1 MRISRLVLSNYRCF
15 KDFVLDLPGD
25 FTILVGNNGSGK
37 STVLDGMAVGLAS
50 FFLGMGGAST
60 GNIQKS
66 DVRTESYELGSRI
79 EKRVQYPSRIECKG
93 TITDNEITWARA
105 LNTEKGNTTYGE
117 ARELT
122 QAAADMKQ
130 RIHASDASV
139 ILPILSYYGTGR
151 LWAKKREKRET
162 ASVDLNSRFAGYADC
177 LDAMTNDKIMHKW
190 FEQMTYLE
198 LQEKK
203 PIPELEAVKKAVLEC
218 FNNSG
223 NLGINGNATRCRYN
237 VKNHEIE
244 VTYETKDGQFEVH
257 ALSQMSD
264 GYRNML
270 SMVADIAY
278 RMALLNPQLLDCVT
292 QKTDGVVLIDEIDL
306 HLHPAWQRHIVGTL
320 KSIFPKVQFIVS
332 THAPSVIA
340 SAKQDEV
347 VILKDYAPLA
357 APFLTY
363 GKDANA
369 ILNTVMDVP
378 ERQDDVKEEITKF
391 HAALAAGSIE
401 TARISLGKLVT
412 VLGEDDPEV
421 VGAETALAL
430 ETME

>member
-1 MRISRLVLSNYRCF
+1 MRINKLVLSNYRCF
-15 KDFVLDLPGD
+15 KMLEIDFPCN

-37 STVLDGMAVGLAS
+37 STVLDGMSVGLAS
-50 FFLGMGGAST
+50 FFLGMNGAST
-60 GNIQKS
+60 GNIHKS

-79 EKRVQYPSRIECKG
+79 ERIVQYPSKIKCEGRIL
-93 TITDNEITWARA
+93 DNDITWARA
-105 LNTEKGNTTYGE
+105 LNTEKGNTTYGD

-122 QAAADMKQ
+122 QAATKMKQ
-130 RIHASDASV
+130 RIQEGDSSV

-162 ASVDLNSRFAGYADC
+162 ASVDLNSRFSGYADC
-177 LDAMTNDKIMHKW
+177 LDAMTNDKIMHRW

-203 PIPELEAVKKAVLEC
+203 AIPELEAVKSAILEC
-218 FNNSG
+218 FNHSG
-223 NLGINGNATRCRYN
+223 NMDINGKATKCKYN
-237 VKNHEIE
+237 VKTNDIEI
-244 VTYETKDGQFEVH
+244 TCETKDGRFEIH

-264 GYRNML
+264 GYKNML

-278 RMALLNPQLLDCVT
+278 RMALLNPQLLNNVT
-292 QKTDGVVLIDEIDL
+292 KETDGVVLIDEIDL

-340 SAKQDEV
+340 SAKQEEV
-347 VILKDYAPLA
+347 VILKDYVPFT

-378 ERQDDVKEEITKF
+378 ERQDDVKNDIAKF
-391 HAALAAGSIE
+391 HEALASGSIDI
-401 TARISLGKLVT
+401 ARDILKKMIT